1 MYTYICTD
9 VTIHIEKE
17 INTYIYTYVY
27 TLHKRTPDR
36 YRLKTQ
42 ARDKP
47 VMHAPHLP
55 LSGELPSVS
64 EHKIT
69 ENPHW
74 IKRP

>member
-1 MYTYICTD
+1 MY
-9 VTIHIEKE
+9 V
-17 INTYIYTYVY
+17 YIYMYRCYYTHRKGDKYIYIYVY

>member
-17 INTYIYTYVY
+17 INTYIYVY